1 MCGSHAQGET
11 SARTSRVRFEKR
23 MIHKKKKEDE
33 VEDKKVVVPP
43 GNRNLCPAADTANIR
58 HHA

>member
-1 MCGSHAQGET
+1 
-11 SARTSRVRFEKR
+11 
-23 MIHKKKKEDE
+23 MIHKKKKEDD